1 MTVEPEEEC
10 IGPLGVDT
18 VCPVGISVAVEFSG
32 CIVVGASSSTC
43 SLPAALWAATGAA
56 TGNDCAGAMAVMG
69 DLGFLSGDLATDRGS
84 VNAAGRSVRNAIA
97 GLILAGFGLA
107 LAAGA
112 CTFGGCG
119 GVGLVPVGVTSVD
132 LSVLVGVSSIVEC
145 DVGTSD
151 VRPLAISDSGLC
163 IMFCEGGKWL
173 ELPGGLL
180 ARSRLSTRSL

>member
-1 MTVEPEEEC
+1 MANFTPVSAA
-10 IGPLGVDT
+10 IGGALIGLSAVLLMLSTGRIAGVS
-18 VCPVGISVAVEFSG
+18 GIFSG
-32 CIVVGASSSTC
+32 
-43 SLPAALWAATGAA
+43 LL
-56 TGNDCAGAMAVMG
+56 N
-69 DLGFLSGDLATDRGS
+69 L
-84 VNAAGRSVRNAIA
+84 RSDDKGWRIAFIA

-119 GVGLVPVGVTSVD
+119 GVGLVPVGVTSLD
-132 LSVLVGVSSIVEC
+132 LSVLVGVASIVEC